1 MKILLD
7 ENFPLPLYRR
17 LKAAGHDV
25 EHLIVLGQCGLP
37 DSAIRHHLQAED
49 VLFLTQ
55 DVEFADYL
63 KEYRASIIISR
74 VPQGL
79 PISRRVEIWLGA
91 IEKFLARRPAG
102 KLFDLL
108 ETGQLI
114 PWEVREIER

>member
-7 ENFPLPLYRR
+7 ENFPLLLYRR

-25 EHLIVLGQCGLP
+25 EHIIVLGQRGLP
-37 DSAIRHHLQAED
+37 DSAIRGRLQTED

-63 KEYRASIIISR
+63 QEYRATIIISR

-79 PISRRVEIWLGA
+79 PISRRVEIWVGA
-91 IEKFLARRPAG
+91 IENFLARLPTG
-102 KLFDLL
+102 KLLDLL

-114 PWEVREIER
+114 PWEVREIEK

>member
-7 ENFPLPLYRR
+7 ENFPLPLYHR
-17 LKAAGHDV
+17 LKEAGRDV
-25 EHLIVLGQCGLP
+25 EHIIVSRKRGLP
-37 DSAIRHHLQAED
+37 DSAIRDRLQTED

-63 KEYRASIIISR
+63 QGYRASIVISR

-79 PISRRVEIWLGA
+79 PISRRVDIWLGA
-91 IEKFLARRPAG
+91 IEKFLARRPTG

-114 PWEVREIER
+114 PWEVREIDR